1 MTLGHPLCRLP
12 LVGGLG
18 RRLQRPFTVLSR
30 RTGLIV
36 NIVDIVVLAVVALAA
51 IRGLRLG
58 AIVQVLSFGGLFIG
72 LYLGALLASVTV
84 DWVHS
89 PSMRTVVALVTMLVV
104 GALGG
109 AAGRVVGSTLFAR
122 VHRGKLGLIDSV
134 LGMGV
139 GAVAS
144 LLVVWL
150 LASTLA
156 NSSWDSLNASIAN
169 SRIIRSI
176 DNALPAPPSVF
187 SRVQSF
193 LSAEGFPPVFA
204 QLAPASAGPVS
215 LPGNAALQAAVNH
228 AGPSTVK
235 IVGEGCG
242 QIQEGSGFVVA
253 PGLVVTNAHV
263 IAGIAHPMVEDGTGS
278 HPTTVLSFDSSFDLA
293 VLRVDGL
300 QDPALA
306 LDPAQVT
313 RGTQGAVLGYPGGG
327 PFTVDPAGVMAG
339 FDAEG
344 RDIYG
349 RGLTLR
355 NVYEIQAVVRPG
367 NSGGP
372 LVETDGEVVGVVF
385 SRSTTNSDV
394 GYALA
399 SPGVLSRVEAAAG
412 STHAVGTGPCTSD

>member
-1 MTLGHPLCRLP
+1 
-12 LVGGLG
+12 
-18 RRLQRPFTVLSR
+18 
-30 RTGLIV
+30 V
-36 NIVDIVVLAVVALAA
+36 NIVDIVVLVVVVVAA
-51 IRGLRLG
+51 IQGLRLG
-58 AIVQVLSFGGLFIG
+58 AIVQVLSFGGILIG

-84 DWVHS
+84 DWVQS
-89 PSMRTVVALVTMLVV
+89 QSMRTLVALATMLGVA
-104 GALGG
+104 ALGG
-109 AAGRVVGSTLFAR
+109 AAGRVVGSSVFVR
-122 VHRGKLGLIDSV
+122 VHRGKLGLVDSV
-134 LGMGV
+134 LGVGV
-139 GAVAS
+139 AAVAS

-156 NSSWDSLNASIAN
+156 DSSWDSLNASIGN

-193 LSAEGFPPVFA
+193 LSSEGFPPVFA

-215 LPGNAALQAAVNH
+215 LPGNAALTAAVDH
-228 AGPSTVK
+228 AGGSTVK

-263 IAGIAHPMVEDGTGS
+263 IAGIAHPVVEDGAGS
-278 HPTTVLSFDSSFDLA
+278 HPTTVVSFDPSFDLA

-300 QDPALA
+300 QDPPLT
-306 LDPAQVT
+306 LDPAQVA
-313 RGTQGAVLGYPGGG
+313 RGTEGAVLGYPGGG
-327 PFTVDPAGVMAG
+327 PFTVVPAGVMAG
-339 FDAEG
+339 FEAEG

-372 LVETDGEVVGVVF
+372 LVDTDGEVVGVVF
-385 SRSTTNSDV
+385 SRSTTNDDV

-399 SPGVLSRVEAAAG
+399 SPGVLTRVEGAAK
-412 STHAVGTGPCTSD
+412 SVRAVGTGPCASG